1 VLTGFVSSFGNK
13 IAERWATLIVLPG
26 LVFTAVATVAV
37 ALGQG
42 NWWDAPL
49 LWRKLAEFASA
60 APQTEV
66 PGAESGSVRTAMLLL
81 GVLATAVAT
90 ALAAGALAEFYARM
104 LTARWPRLLRRWADK
119 LHDGALQLRD
129 IADLRLDGAEL
140 AYLSACGTTRGGTV
154 MADEAIHLAS
164 AFQLA
169 GYSQSVATLW
179 EVSDTFAATA
189 AAEFHQILAPALAAP
204 ASLPAALALHATV
217 RKLRDSR
224 RDEPWTWSALLH
236 AGA

>member
-1 VLTGFVSSFGNK
+1 MADLRLAGADATRTTVLS
-13 IAERWATLIVLPG
+13 ALPG
-26 LVFTAVATVAV
+26 MAIAHFACHASSDPEEPTA
-37 ALGQG
+37 
-42 NWWDAPL
+42 
-49 LWRKLAEFASA
+49 S
-60 APQTEV
+60 
-66 PGAESGSVRTAMLLL
+66 
-81 GVLATAVAT
+81 
-90 ALAAGALAEFYARM
+90 
-104 LTARWPRLLRRWADK
+104 RLL

-189 AAEFHQILAPALAAP
+189 AAEFHRALAPALATPPAP
-204 ASLPAALALHATV
+204 GRPALHATI

-224 RDEPWTWSALLH
+224 RDEPWTWFALLH